1 MYDIS
6 WKSKPIN
13 NLYGINSKSS
23 KSCSG
28 GIKQTKYIEMDR
40 RAAIKNIGVSFGSIT
55 LSSGVLS
62 IIQSC
67 QTNDLNWT
75 PKFFTAK
82 RIGFMD
88 RMLEIIIPETDTP
101 GAISLNLS
109 KFIDAHVH
117 KNISSKNQS
126 ELNQEIDEFMNFI
139 LKNEN
144 KNTLNDI
151 DNIKLE
157 KYLSNHLDSDD
168 FTESNGKNYSKIC
181 SLLREMG
188 VSAYKLTEYV
198 MTNKLGYVP
207 IPGYYDGNVDV

>member
-1 MYDIS
+1 
-6 WKSKPIN
+6 
-13 NLYGINSKSS
+13 
-23 KSCSG
+23 
-28 GIKQTKYIEMDR
+28 
-40 RAAIKNIGVSFGSIT
+40 
-55 LSSGVLS
+55 
-62 IIQSC
+62 
-67 QTNDLNWT
+67 
-75 PKFFTAK
+75 
-82 RIGFMD
+82 MD

-101 GAISLNLS
+101 GAISLHLS

-198 MTNKLGYVP
+198 MTNKLGFVP

>member
-1 MYDIS
+1 
-6 WKSKPIN
+6 
-13 NLYGINSKSS
+13 
-23 KSCSG
+23 
-28 GIKQTKYIEMDR
+28 MDR
-40 RAAIKNIGVSFGSIT
+40 RAALKNIGVSFGSIT

-109 KFIDAHVH
+109 KFIDAHVN

-139 LKNEN
+139 LNNEN
-144 KNTLNDI
+144 KNTLNEI

-157 KYLSNHLDSDD
+157 KYLSNHLDL
-168 FTESNGKNYSKIC
+168 
-181 SLLREMG
+181 SL
-188 VSAYKLTEYV
+188 
-198 MTNKLGYVP
+198 
-207 IPGYYDGNVDV
+207 IHI

>member
-55 LSSGVLS
+55 LSTGVLS

-67 QTNDLNWT
+67 QTNNLNWK
-75 PKFFTAK
+75 PEFFTAK
-82 RIGFMD
+82 KIGFMN
-88 RMLEIIIPETDTP
+88 RMLEIIIPETETP
-101 GAISLNLS
+101 GAISLNLTQ
-109 KFIDAHVH
+109 FIDAYVYR
-117 KNISSKNQS
+117 NISSKNQKD
-126 ELNQEIDEFMNFI
+126 LNQEIDEFMNFI
-139 LKNEN
+139 LNNEN
-144 KNTLNDI
+144 KKSLDEI
-151 DNIKLE
+151 DDIKLE
-157 KYLSNHLDSDD
+157 KYLSNHLDSDE
-168 FTESNGKNYSKIC
+168 FTESNGKNYSEIC
-181 SLLREMG
+181 SLLRQMG
-188 VSAYKLTEYV
+188 VNAYKLTEYV
-198 MTNKLGYVP
+198 MTNKLGFVP

>member
-1 MYDIS
+1 
-6 WKSKPIN
+6 
-13 NLYGINSKSS
+13 
-23 KSCSG
+23 
-28 GIKQTKYIEMDR
+28 MDR
-40 RAAIKNIGVSFGSIT
+40 RAALKNIGVSFGSIT
-55 LSSGVLS
+55 LSTGVLS

-109 KFIDAHVH
+109 KFIDAHVN

-139 LKNEN
+139 LNNEN
-144 KNTLNDI
+144 KNTLNEI

-157 KYLSNHLDSDD
+157 KYLSNHLDL
-168 FTESNGKNYSKIC
+168 
-181 SLLREMG
+181 SL
-188 VSAYKLTEYV
+188 
-198 MTNKLGYVP
+198 
-207 IPGYYDGNVDV
+207 IHI

>member
-1 MYDIS
+1 
-6 WKSKPIN
+6 
-13 NLYGINSKSS
+13 
-23 KSCSG
+23 
-28 GIKQTKYIEMDR
+28 MDR

-139 LKNEN
+139 LNNEN
-144 KNTLNDI
+144 KKSLNEI

-157 KYLSNHLDSDD
+157 KYLSNHLDSDE
-168 FTESNGKNYSKIC
+168 FTESNGKNYSEIC
-181 SLLREMG
+181 SLLRQMG
-188 VSAYKLTEYV
+188 VNAYKLTEYV